1 MFMSATLGWGTPLP
15 RHPIDP
21 AQWLVMVQAMERVLY
36 CQARPYCSTTMT
48 SRTFLIQTKIVVAA
62 SIEEVSIHYFIIY
75 ECDGGNL
82 TLCVGQMKEE

>member
-1 MFMSATLGWGTPLP
+1 MVEP

-62 SIEEVSIHYFIIY
+62 SIEEVSIHCFII
-75 ECDGGNL
+75 
-82 TLCVGQMKEE
+82 CVNVIEETSHFVLDR